1 MSAFAIYA
9 FTVTG
14 LYILYMGVTIL
25 MDFSGKKNQKKDGAE
40 EFNNSDMNVNDDA
53 DEGGTL
59 VDETPDGYSTR
70 IAGDA
75 AGVAAGVAGS
85 SEDVSDDDAADGGE
99 DSEDDVAQQEQPVD
113 DNLDDEEIL
122 NQEMQQSQADYE
134 SLKAVQEQMES
145 VSPQYQDQFR
155 SEDFAVL
162 MHQPLSTKTRIL
174 RAYVNI

>member
-9 FTVTG
+9 FIVTG

-40 EFNNSDMNVNDDA
+40 EFNNSDMNVNDDD

-59 VDETPDGYSTR
+59 VDETPDGYSTHT
-70 IAGDA
+70 AGDA
-75 AGVAAGVAGS
+75 AGVVGS
-85 SEDVSDDDAADGGE
+85 SEEVPDDDAAGGGE

-113 DNLDDEEIL
+113 DSLDDEEIL

-145 VSPQYQDQFR
+145 VSPQYQDQYR